1 MVPGVRL
8 VRETFDDVVDAVC
21 ADLFLQAGGCVQTF
35 GDVHIAIEP
44 SPRALGAVL
53 RLMVDPL
60 YRSLPWDRAHVWLTS
75 DGPHPPSDERSGFA
89 ELAGYIGEHA
99 GIPAGQLHA
108 IPIGEGKP
116 DEVYESEL
124 RRCLSHREPGHARL
138 DFVLAELDA
147 SANVGG
153 LVAGDAD
160 DRALTARG
168 DGRVSLN
175 LTALNG
181 ARCVAVLAAG
191 AEASGPL
198 ADIVAG
204 EGIGALITPIAGE
217 LRWYLDHPACT
228 GANAGE
234 NPPA

>member
-35 GDVHIAIEP
+35 GDVHLAIEP
-44 SPRALGAVL
+44 SPRVL
-53 RLMVDPL
+53 DVVMRLMVDPL

-108 IPIGEGKP
+108 IPIGQGKP

-124 RRCLSHREPGHARL
+124 RRCLSHREPGHDRL
-138 DFVLAELDA
+138 DFVLGELDEH
-147 SANVGG
+147 ANVGG
-153 LVAGDAD
+153 LVSEDHD
-160 DRALTARG
+160 DRALTASGG
-168 DGRVSLN
+168 DRVSLN
-175 LTALNG
+175 LTALNS

-191 AEASGPL
+191 TAANESL
-198 ADIVAG
+198 AGVVAG
-204 EGIGALITPIAGE
+204 NGVAAAIAPIAGE

-228 GANAGE
+228 GTIAGE